1 MEKKMRK
8 MSANHNKQTQQLKTE
23 LEEANTS
30 KDQLQQRINK
40 LVSDIKALEK
50 TYESDKDKKA
60 E

>member
-1 MEKKMRK
+1 MRK